1 MAELVAFAA
10 PADQAEGTEMV
21 VATWFKRVG
30 DSVAENEPLLEIST
44 DKVTVEIAAPA
55 TGVLREILKPAG
67 QPVEAGE
74 ILGRVEAGAVATSSA
89 PTHEAP
95 TSAAPSGEVTLGGA
109 VASAD
114 ASAELT
120 PAVRRLLA
128 EHGLSAAQIAGTGR
142 GGRITVQ
149 DVEAHLAAQ
158 TDAPSKTDA
167 ATVVPSRKV
176 PHTAMRRSIAQHM
189 AQSVAVAPHVT
200 TVFEADLSAIIAHRA
215 AHRAGFEAD
224 GIKLTYTAYFVRASV
239 AALQAVPEVNSRW
252 HDDALELFDD
262 CNIGV
267 ATALG
272 AGGLIVPVIHHAQT
286 LDLRATA
293 ERLHDL
299 TQRARNGALSPKDV
313 QHGTFSIS
321 NHGVSGSLVA
331 APIIIPQ
338 PQSAILGV
346 GKLERRPVVRERD
359 GKEVVEV
366 RPMCYVTLTIDHRVL
381 DGFQANAFL
390 TRWVEEIGKPSTA

>member
-1 MAELVAFAA
+1 MAELTAITA

-21 VATWFKRVG
+21 VGTWFKNVG
-30 DSVAENEPLLEIST
+30 DAVTQNEPLLEIST

-55 TGVLREILKPAG
+55 TGVLREILKSPEQAIE
-67 QPVEAGE
+67 PGE
-74 ILGRVEAGAVATSSA
+74 VLGRIETG
-89 PTHEAP
+89 
-95 TSAAPSGEVTLGGA
+95 AAPEPAASPGRPASTGEPSSPPA
-109 VASAD
+109 A
-114 ASAELT
+114 AELT

-128 EHGLSAAQIAGTGR
+128 EHGLNAAQIGGSGR

-149 DVEAHLAAQ
+149 DVEAYLASRAS
-158 TDAPSKTDA
+158 APAKAELTGL
-167 ATVVPSRKV
+167 PSRRV

-189 AQSVAVAPHVT
+189 TQSVAVAPHVT
-200 TVFEADLSAIIAHRA
+200 TVFEADLSAIVAHRE
-215 AHRAGFEAD
+215 AHRAGLEAD
-224 GIKLTYTAYFVRASV
+224 GVKLTYTAYFIRASV

-267 ATALG
+267 ATALPD
-272 AGGLIVPVIHHAQT
+272 GGLIVPVIHRAQT

-293 ERLHDL
+293 ERLNDL
-299 TQRARNGALSPKDV
+299 TQRARVDGLNPKDV
-313 QHGTFSIS
+313 QGGTFSIS
-321 NHGVSGSLVA
+321 NHGVSGSLIA

-346 GKLERRPVVRERD
+346 GKLERRPVAREQG
-359 GKEVVEV
+359 GKELVDV

-390 TRWVEEIGKPSTA
+390 SRWVEEIERWT

>member
-1 MAELVAFAA
+1 MAELIAVAA

-21 VATWFKRVG
+21 VGTWLKNVG
-30 DSVAENEPLLEIST
+30 DAVTQNEPLLEVST

-55 TGVLREILKPAG
+55 TGILREIVKSEN
-67 QPVEAGE
+67 QPIQPGE
-74 ILGRVEAGAVATSSA
+74 VLGRIEVGTAAVAE
-89 PTHEAP
+89 PTPARGP
-95 TSAAPSGEVTLGGA
+95 TSADKPASGA
-109 VASAD
+109 
-114 ASAELT
+114 AELS

-128 EHGLSAAQIAGTGR
+128 QRGLEASAISGTGR

-149 DVEAHLAAQ
+149 DVEAHVASRP
-158 TDAPSKTDA
+158 TPA
-167 ATVVPSRKV
+167 ATAEPGAYPSRRV

-189 AQSVAVAPHVT
+189 VQSVGVAPHVT
-200 TVFEADLSAIIAHRA
+200 TVFEADLSAILAHREAHRA
-215 AHRAGFEAD
+215 AFEVD
-224 GIKLTYTAYFVRASV
+224 GVKLTYTAYFIRASV
-239 AALQAVPEVNSRW
+239 AALEAVPEVNSRW

-267 ATALG
+267 ATALPN
-272 AGGLIVPVIHHAQT
+272 GGLILPVIHRAGT

-293 ERLHDL
+293 ERLEDL
-299 TQRARNGALSPKDV
+299 TGRARAGGLGPKDV

-321 NHGVSGSLVA
+321 NHGVSGSLIA
-331 APIIIPQ
+331 APIVIPQ

-346 GKLERRPVVRERD
+346 GKLERRPVARERS

-381 DGFQANAFL
+381 DGYQANTFL
-390 TRWVEEIGKPSTA
+390 ARWVEEIEGWG

>member
-1 MAELVAFAA
+1 MAELVPIVA
-10 PADQAEGTEMV
+10 PADQEEGTEMV
-21 VATWFKRVG
+21 VGTWLKRVG
-30 DSVAENEPLLEIST
+30 ESVTQNEPLLEITT

-55 TGVLREILKPAG
+55 TGILREILKSADQPIQAGEVLGRIEVGAVEPAG
-67 QPVEAGE
+67 RAKPDAAAPARESAA
-74 ILGRVEAGAVATSSA
+74 AGAPA
-89 PTHEAP
+89 
-95 TSAAPSGEVTLGGA
+95 G
-109 VASAD
+109 
-114 ASAELT
+114 AELT
-120 PAVRRLLA
+120 AAVRRLLA
-128 EHGLSAAQIAGTGR
+128 EHGLEASAISGTGR

-149 DVEAHLAAQ
+149 DVEAHLASGAG
-158 TDAPSKTDA
+158 TPSKPEVGA
-167 ATVVPSRKV
+167 YPSRKV
-176 PHTAMRRSIAQHM
+176 PHTGMRRSIAQHM
-189 AQSVAVAPHVT
+189 VQSVAVAPHVT
-200 TVFEADLSAIIAHRA
+200 TVFEADLSAIVAHREAHRA
-215 AHRAGFEAD
+215 AFEAD
-224 GIKLTYTAYFVRASV
+224 GVKLTYTTYFVRASV

-267 ATALG
+267 ATALPQ
-272 AGGLIVPVIHHAQT
+272 GGLILPVIHRAQT

-293 ERLHDL
+293 ERLQDL
-299 TQRARNGALSPKDV
+299 TQRARAGGLGPKDV

-331 APIIIPQ
+331 APIVIPQ

-346 GKLERRPVVRERD
+346 GKLERRPVARERS

-390 TRWVEEIGKPSTA
+390 TRWVAEIEGWG